1 MLKTSMISACYGDF
15 VARVANTRDVADG
28 RAQARAASADGRVRR
43 GAASPDAVVASPD
56 AVAASP
62 DAVAASPDEFLA
74 AFDSFVQAVRRARGA
89 PAHDRDRGLT
99 LSQYGLLQPL
109 ATSEEARVRELA
121 EQAGIA
127 APTATRILDAL
138 VRRGI
143 VERRRSKDDRRGVSV
158 TLTAQGREVL
168 CAEDDWLRAR
178 QREFFAGLP
187 GAEQELVPD
196 LLVRL
201 AGLIEDMANGP

>member
-43 GAASPDAVVASPD
+43 GAASPDAVV
-56 AVAASP
+56 ASP